1 LILCITLN
9 FNDPMFSQS
18 VKNYK
23 QIKQQTK
30 FTLIIILKDLF
41 VAIII
46 LYISLLHVN
55 LGINNQ

>member
-1 LILCITLN
+1 
-9 FNDPMFSQS
+9 MFSQS